1 MKAVIQRVA
10 QASVAIDGS
19 VHGAIG
25 RGFLVLV
32 GIRDDDTPETVRK
45 MAEKIVRLR
54 VFDDEKGKMN
64 RNLEAVGGKIL
75 SISQFTLFA
84 DCSRGNRPSFTGAAV
99 PEEGRRLYEY
109 FVDRARQM
117 HPLVQT
123 GEFGAMM
130 QVSLTNDGPV
140 TFWLRVPPAGN
151 A

>member
-54 VFDDEKGKMN
+54 VFDDENGKMN

-84 DCSRGNRPSFTGAAV
+84 DCSRGNRPSFTGAGEPVHARQLYLQFNQDV
-99 PEEGRRLYEY
+99 RDLGVACEEGI
-109 FVDRARQM
+109 FAADM
-117 HPLVQT
+117 K
-123 GEFGAMM
+123 
-130 QVSLTNDGPV
+130 VSLLNDGPV
-140 TFWLRVPPAGN
+140 TILLDSDTL
-151 A
+151 

>member
-54 VFDDEKGKMN
+54 VFDDENGKMN
-64 RNLEAVGGKIL
+64 LNLEAVGGKIL

-84 DCSRGNRPSFTGAAV
+84 DCSGAAT
-99 PEEGRRLYEY
+99 GRAS
-109 FVDRARQM
+109 RA
-117 HPLVQT
+117 
-123 GEFGAMM
+123 
-130 QVSLTNDGPV
+130 
-140 TFWLRVPPAGN
+140 PANRCMPASCTCSSTRMCGIW
-151 A
+151 AWPAKKGSSRRT

>member
-54 VFDDEKGKMN
+54 VFDDENGKMGWN
-64 RNLEAVGGKIL
+64 VSQAGGGIL
-75 SISQFTLFA
+75 LVSQFTLMAQTQKGLRPDFGPAMPPAQAKELYDQLVDYAKSQFA
-84 DCSRGNRPSFTGAAV
+84 QVETGIFAADMKV
-99 PEEGRRLYEY
+99 
-109 FVDRARQM
+109 
-117 HPLVQT
+117 HLV
-123 GEFGAMM
+123 
-130 QVSLTNDGPV
+130 NDGPV
-140 TFWLRVPPAGN
+140 TFQLEIE
-151 A
+151 